1 MSDILKRVSSPST
14 TTPASVDEIVIT
26 TNSPA
31 EIIMMDETQGLFR
44 NTLEYASE
52 IKALTHYVMEK
63 GDLIQSHKVS

>member
-14 TTPASVDEIVIT
+14 TTPAPVDEIAIT
-26 TNSPA
+26 TNLP
-31 EIIMMDETQGLFR
+31 EIIMLDETQGLFR

-52 IKALTHYVMEK
+52 IKALTNYVMEK